1 MTCQLCDMA
10 PLLLEALLCIMI
22 FQVLSQHDMS
32 AVCHDSLVA
41 GGTIAWHDTSVPC
54 HGVFVAGLDIDAT
67 DGALLVGG
75 QPLVDTL
82 NVEQMHAWQPP
93 AIKRRLTA
101 VVSASLTSTRATA
114 QSQQRPRHAL
124 HLVSAVTAV
133 SPHAHLSNIHS
144 FASVC
149 VCMLCVRVCVSACC
163 VCVSMLCVCVCVC
176 V

>member
-1 MTCQLCDMA
+1 MT
-10 PLLLEALLCIMI
+10 PLLLKTLLWIMT

-32 AVCHDSLVA
+32 PVCHDLLVA
-41 GGTIAWHDTSVPC
+41 GGIIAWHDTSVPC

-82 NVEQMHAWQPP
+82 NVEQMHARQPP

-101 VVSASLTSTRATA
+101 VVSASLMSTRATRAAA
-114 QSQQRPRHAL
+114 QSQQRPRQAL
-124 HLVSAVTAV
+124 RLVSAVTAV

-144 FASVC
+144 FASMCVC
-149 VCMLCVRVCVSACC
+149 ECMLCE
-163 VCVSMLCVCVCVC
+163 CVCVCARVRA
-176 V
+176 